1 VKIWIEKEQCN
12 LCKICVKACVY
23 NAIHW
28 ENEPVINDNCIYCGL
43 CVQKCPK
50 KAIILEGAESKNI
63 SLEGNYWIYMEQGP
77 QGSSENSLEIIS
89 RLNNIRKNKDS
100 KICCVSIGSEPNANE
115 IEKIRLAGAEILYV
129 LSSPA
134 LTSYQALS
142 FTDILSAFCQKE
154 KPLAFLFPASEKG
167 RDLAPR
173 LATVLQ
179 TGLTAD
185 CTELSIDDIGLLIQ
199 TRPAFSG
206 DLMASIICP
215 YFRPQMATVRAHS
228 YKIEPATI
236 QDTIEVHLLPVE
248 ISQQADSIGK
258 CKILSRD
265 AIVHE
270 FDPVDQKKIV
280 ISIGRGIGSE
290 EQVKSIIDFARSIDA
305 GIGCSRPIVDKGWLP
320 QSQQVG
326 MSGKAVAPKLY
337 IALGISGS
345 VQHLSGIQSSE
356 YILAVNHDE
365 NAPIFKIAHMGIVGD
380 IKKLMPEIRKWVAAY
395 IEKEKTTES

>member
-12 LCKICVKACVY
+12 LCKICLRVCTY
-23 NAIHW
+23 NAIQW
-28 ENEPVINDNCIYCGL
+28 ENAPLINDNCIFCGL

-50 KAIILEGAESKNI
+50 KAIILEGSETKNI
-63 SLEGNYWIYMEQGP
+63 SLEGNYWVYLEL
-77 QGSSENSLEIIS
+77 SSQSSFENSLEIIS
-89 RLNNIRKNKDS
+89 RLNTIRKNQET
-100 KICCVSIGSEPNANE
+100 KICGVALAQEPTSKE
-115 IEKIRLAGAEILYV
+115 IEQLRLAGAEVLYV
-129 LSSPA
+129 LASPS
-134 LTSYQALS
+134 LVNYQTLP
-142 FTDILSAFCQKE
+142 FTTILAGFCQKE

-185 CTELSIDDIGLLIQ
+185 CTELSIDDMGLLIQ

-215 YFRPQMATVRAHS
+215 YHRPQMATVRAHS
-228 YKIEPATI
+228 YKINPTTISDHVEQFQIPSQIQAT
-236 QDTIEVHLLPVE
+236 LP
-248 ISQQADSIGK
+248 SDK
-258 CKILSRD
+258 CKVLSQEP
-265 AIVHE
+265 IVHE

-365 NAPIFKIAHMGIVGD
+365 NAPIFKVAHMGIVGD
-380 IKKLMPEIRKWVAAY
+380 IKKLMPEIRKWVTAFLEQ
-395 IEKEKTTES
+395 EKKP

>member
-1 VKIWIEKEQCN
+1 MKIWIEKEQCN
-12 LCKICVKACVY
+12 LCKICLGVCTY
-23 NAIHW
+23 NAIQW
-28 ENEPVINDNCIYCGL
+28 DNAPLINDNCIFCGL

-50 KAIILEGAESKNI
+50 KAIMLEGADASNI
-63 SLEGNYWIYMEQGP
+63 SLEGNYWVYLEL
-77 QGSSENSLEIIS
+77 SSPSSFENSLEIVS
-89 RLNNIRKNKDS
+89 RLNTIRKNKET
-100 KICCVSIGSEPNANE
+100 KICGVAIAQNIKSKEAE
-115 IEKIRLAGAEILYV
+115 QLRLAGAEALYILDEPSISAYQT
-129 LSSPA
+129 LPF
-134 LTSYQALS
+134 TS
-142 FTDILSAFCQKE
+142 ILADFCQQE

-185 CTELSIDDIGLLIQ
+185 CTELSIDEMGLLIQ

-215 YFRPQMATVRAHS
+215 YHRPQMATVRAHS
-228 YKIEPATI
+228 YKIEPI
-236 QDTIEVHLLPVE
+236 SVSPQIESFHIPMQLPTAPTTDK
-248 ISQQADSIGK
+248 S
-258 CKILSRD
+258 KILSKEP
-265 AIVHE
+265 IVHE
-270 FDPVDQKKIV
+270 FDPVDQKKVV

-290 EQVKSIIDFARSIDA
+290 EQVKNIIDFARSIDA

-365 NAPIFKIAHMGIVGD
+365 NAPIFKVAHMGIVGD
-380 IKKLMPEIRKWVAAY
+380 IKKLMPEIRKWVIAFLEQ
-395 IEKEKTTES
+395 EKKS

>member
-1 VKIWIEKEQCN
+1 VKIWIEKDQCN

-28 ENEPVINDNCIYCGL
+28 DKEPLLNDNCIYCGV
-43 CVQKCPK
+43 CVEKCPK
-50 KAIILEGAESKNI
+50 KAIVIEGGSSQNIVLEGD
-63 SLEGNYWIYMEQGP
+63 YMVYVERTNQGL
-77 QGSSENSLEIIS
+77 SENSLEIIA
-89 RLNNIRKNKDS
+89 RLNCINQRKES
-100 KICCVSIGSEPNANE
+100 KICGVIIGNEP
-115 IEKIRLAGAEILYV
+115 EKQELENIRMAGAEKLFV
-129 LSSPA
+129 LSSESLAEYEP
-134 LTSYQALS
+134 LSYS
-142 FTDILSAFCQKE
+142 DILHTFCKQLP
-154 KPLAFLFPASEKG
+154 PLAFLFPASEKG

-173 LATVLQ
+173 LATILN

-185 CTELSIDDIGLLIQ
+185 CTELSTDELGLLVQ

-215 YFRPQMATVRAHS
+215 YYRPQMATVRSHS
-228 YKIEPATI
+228 YKIEPKFLP
-236 QDTIEVHLLPVE
+236 EKLELVHLPIK
-248 ISQQADSIGK
+248 ISPHVDSLGN
-258 CKILSRD
+258 CRVLSRE
-265 AIVHE
+265 AIVYE
-270 FDPVDQKKIV
+270 FDPVDQKRIV

-290 EQVKSIIDFARSIDA
+290 EQVKSIIDFAKAIDA

-320 QSQQVG
+320 QNQQVG

-345 VQHLSGIQSSE
+345 VQHLSGIQSAE

-380 IKKLMPEIRKWVAAY
+380 IKKLMPEIKKWVLAY
-395 IEKEKTTES
+395 IEREK

>member
-12 LCKICVKACVY
+12 LCKICLKVCTY
-23 NAIHW
+23 NAIQW
-28 ENEPVINDNCIYCGL
+28 ENEPLINDNCIYCGV
-43 CVQKCPK
+43 CVQKCPQ
-50 KAIILEGAESKNI
+50 KAILLEGTEAQNI
-63 SLEGNYWIYMEQGP
+63 SLEGNYWVYLEHGSQGCF
-77 QGSSENSLEIIS
+77 ENSLEIIS
-89 RLNNIRKNKDS
+89 RLNTIRKNKDT
-100 KICCVSIGSEPNANE
+100 KICAVILGQEPKSKE
-115 IEKIRLAGAEILYV
+115 LEQIRLAGAEVLYV
-129 LSSPA
+129 LDSFS
-134 LTSYQALS
+134 LNSYQTLP
-142 FTDILSAFCQKE
+142 FTAILADFCQKE

-185 CTELSIDDIGLLIQ
+185 CTELGIDEMGLLVQ

-215 YFRPQMATVRAHS
+215 YHRPQMATVRAHS
-228 YKIEPATI
+228 YKIEPLT
-236 QDTIEVHLLPVE
+236 
-248 ISQQADSIGK
+248 ISQEIELLHISNPLPQSSSIEK
-258 CKILSRD
+258 CRVLSQD
-265 AIVHE
+265 PIVHE

-290 EQVKSIIDFARSIDA
+290 EQVKSIVEFARSIDA

-365 NAPIFKIAHMGIVGD
+365 SAPIFKVAHMGIVGD
-380 IKKLMPEIRKWVAAY
+380 IKKLMPEIRKWVTSFLEQ
-395 IEKEKTTES
+395 EKIS